1 MSSPPARSVRERKFN
16 EDLFYHLCLSLGAP
30 ATVRAGDDI
39 LILGRFY
46 LKLFSEKHPRP
57 AIPWA
62 PDFGPALL
70 AYFWPGNVRELRNTM
85 EQLAAVPGAN
95 LTAATFRQCSNAVLT
110 NRPEPITES

>member
-1 MSSPPARSVRERKFN
+1 MSYTWRSLHCASGVTI
-16 EDLFYHLCLSLGAP
+16 SLLA
-30 ATVRAGDDI
+30 
-39 LILGRFY
+39 RFY
-46 LKLFSEKHPRP
+46 LELFSEKHPRP

-70 AYFWPGNVRELRNTM
+70 AYSWPGNVRELRNTM

-95 LTAATFRQCSNAVLT
+95 LTAATFRQCSDAVLT